1 MMNSRLMKC
10 VDCGKELSVTARTCS
25 QCCSADPF
33 GFARKKEKREMTIA
47 LTMCLLMLLFFVLW
61 YFSIL
66 DPFSL
71 LDRVF
76 D

>member
-1 MMNSRLMKC
+1 MNSGLMKC

-25 QCCSADPF
+25 HCCSTDPF
-33 GFARKKEKREMTIA
+33 GLARKKEKREMAIV